1 MELIPYALVVTVL
14 FITSLFVVYHLFWM
28 FAAILGGIIVF
39 IWLGIKSAMEFFR
52 GS

>member
-1 MELIPYALVVTVL
+1 MEFFLYVIVVTVL
-14 FITSLFVVYHLFWM
+14 FAISCYVVYQLFWM

-52 GS
+52 S